1 MESTQPLFAEDQ
13 SADATGSAGKID
25 KPKAAPRVLMPN
37 RKQMELRASDL
48 DSLLP
53 EAYRA
58 RMVWGYVER

>member
-1 MESTQPLFAEDQ
+1 MESTQPLFAEDPN
-13 SADATGSAGKID
+13 AEATASTSQLK